1 MRVPPGSPKPLHR
14 IPGMPKALEKSRLGG
29 IAKADF
35 DVLLGAMLDFDQEV
49 SDLHFSVDR
58 PPLAELYGEL
68 VPVAVNQ
75 TLTKL
80 TPLQTEDLA
89 LLLIDGDDRLLRSL
103 RRHGSCDSSYIL
115 DHRAR
120 FRVNIYSQR
129 GTYSIVMRQLKN
141 KIPTVEELRLPPILK
156 SLAKEKHGLILVTGP
171 TGVGKSTTLAAV
183 LHEINRS
190 KAVKIIT
197 LEDPIEFVHPHIM
210 ATFDQRELG
219 TDFDT
224 FPNGLRAAF
233 RQAPKIL
240 FVGEMRDREST
251 ELVLRAAETGHLVLS
266 TLHALDAGNSINR
279 ILGMFEQQ
287 EEHLIRQRLADTIR
301 WIIGQRLLSTLKG
314 DRLAVHDILENTIR
328 TKESILRGESEGKTF
343 YEIQE
348 VGQCFGMQTFDQ
360 AILAA
365 YGDGL
370 ISEETAELNATRKSI
385 IRLGVNKLKHTRG
398 EKTTDI
404 DQLEFDESYN
414 LTIATRQSDK
424 AHQSGPTPPLPS

>member
-1 MRVPPGSPKPLHR
+1 ML
-14 IPGMPKALEKSRLGG
+14 KALDKSGLTG
-29 IAKADF
+29 ISKADF
-35 DVLLGAMLDFDQEV
+35 DALIGVMLGSHQEV

-58 PPLAELYGEL
+58 PPLTELYGEL
-68 VPVAVNQ
+68 VPITVNP
-75 TLTKL
+75 TLAKL
-80 TPLQTEDLA
+80 TPLQTEDFA
-89 LLLIDGDDRLLRSL
+89 RILIDGDDRLLQSL
-103 RRHGSCDSSYIL
+103 RQHGSCDSSYTL
-115 DHRAR
+115 DERAR

-129 GTYSIVMRQLKN
+129 GSYSIVMRQLKS
-141 KIPTVEELRLPPILK
+141 KIPALEELRLPPIFKAL
-156 SLAKEKHGLILVTGP
+156 SKEKHGLILITGP
-171 TGVGKSTTLAAV
+171 TGVGKSTTSAAV

-190 KAVKIIT
+190 KAVKIVT

-266 TLHALDAGNSINR
+266 TLHTLDAGNSINR
-279 ILGMFEQQ
+279 ILGMFEQN
-287 EEHLIRQRLADTIR
+287 EEHLIRQRLADTTR
-301 WIIGQRLLSTLKG
+301 WIIGQRLLPSLKG
-314 DRLAVHDILENTIR
+314 DRLAVHDILENNIR
-328 TKESILRGESEGKTF
+328 TKESILRGESEGKSF

-348 VGQCFGMQTFDQ
+348 AGQCFGMQTFDQ

-365 YGDGL
+365 YDAGL
-370 ISEETAELNATRKSI
+370 ISEETAELYATRKSA
-385 IRLGVNKLKHTRG
+385 IRLGINKIKHTRG

-404 DQLEFDESYN
+404 DQLEFDDSYN
-414 LTIATRQSDK
+414 LTIAKSQGDMPSR
-424 AHQSGPTPPLPS
+424 SGQTPPLSF